1 MGRIPKVE
9 KERALLETRLQ
20 KRSHNPMGLE
30 DDDDPGQSGSFSW
43 SGSNRRQERLNSDS
57 EQHCSG
63 LKDMKPSDIP
73 EAAPRPLPHATR
85 SEPHAHGR
93 FGCEDRQMP
102 ELIPKWKNGLDF
114 KPSISLEPDYID
126 DSLSNHILPEH
137 PPSFSSSD
145 PPRYHDI
152 LRKDHLVNIDS
163 SKGNAADL
171 PGRFF
176 PSQGPHSATHNFQP
190 LISVKTEI
198 DCPAFAPE
206 PERETIRCE
215 NPFTHP
221 SEIGCRTTSLNL
233 PKLMLSDELPL
244 NHDRRFA
251 APSWTNSMAA
261 ASANYNA
268 NTKAE
273 AAPHNPFFNPTEKS
287 AGLLGEEE
295 DSRNSIES
303 MSSPSMSRSGMSSTP
318 VPCRSSY
325 SPDIIKVL
333 LDQVGGEK
341 IKGIKH
347 KIMNTVASRFGP
359 EEYEATKQLLS
370 SYTESADRGSKGH
383 YACFPRDRY
392 SENSLPFHPL
402 SSDMSQLPGNKP
414 AAGISPT
421 FSAVMRGG
429 AHQRAS
435 SNHRDVLPPLRWFGQ
450 ANGAPLNGDDDVH
463 LSDSLKHAPAFP
475 LPHTET
481 MDTDDTLDMCAS
493 DGFDSQMLSDRYD
506 SVIDLRSSDTATREL
521 LETDRTPGKMYGCRD
536 ENIVR
541 TKASGSN
548 SQNSG
553 SEKDTTSPD
562 PRGLDELSMSETSQT
577 LMTSFEKHMFD
588 LVAKYDDMRE
598 FVKKRNLLP
607 SHPLTPEGKDVVY
620 NLIITS
626 IPDINKSIIGFC
638 QDVPGFSS
646 LAKGDKEILIKRGY
660 YDIWIMTNSKL
671 FHDNESFLQLTDG
684 TFYTKAWMERIL
696 NPIIVEKIFS
706 FSGRFNRLELNILE
720 LAILCAIQLTASGH
734 ESLEFERAE
743 SIQQVNSYFV
753 DLLVE
758 EVSKRRPANCSRI
771 LVDIFRLLPDLRE
784 LNMLQ
789 REIIA
794 SMSTETCPEKVDYKP
809 ESIPLTEIPDKDLA
823 ILHQS

>member
-1 MGRIPKVE
+1 MMPSRWVESQKWRRSGPCWKRGCRKGRTIRWTWKTTTTLVSPAVFHG
-9 KERALLETRLQ
+9 RART
-20 KRSHNPMGLE
+20 G
-30 DDDDPGQSGSFSW
+30 
-43 SGSNRRQERLNSDS
+43 RQERLNSDS

-73 EAAPRPLPHATR
+73 EAAPRPMPHATR

-137 PPSFSSSD
+137 PPSFSSD

-152 LRKDHLVNIDS
+152 LSTDHLVNMDS

-244 NHDRRFA
+244 NHDRRFV

-287 AGLLGEEE
+287 AGLPGQEE

-347 KIMNTVASRFGP
+347 EIMNTVASRFGP

-383 YACFPRDRY
+383 YACFPHDRY
-392 SENSLPFHPL
+392 SENSLPLHPL
-402 SSDMSQLPGNKP
+402 SSNMSQLPGNKP

-421 FSAVMRGG
+421 SGAVMRGG

-435 SNHRDVLPPLRWFGQ
+435 SNHRDVLPPLSEIDFGLRWFGQ
-450 ANGAPLNGDDDVH
+450 ASGAPLNGDDDVH
-463 LSDSLKHAPAFP
+463 LSDSSKHAPAFP

-506 SVIDLRSSDTATREL
+506 SAIDLRSSDKARIMML
-521 LETDRTPGKMYGCRD
+521 RRLVLNDLETFY
-536 ENIVR
+536 I
-541 TKASGSN
+541 
-548 SQNSG
+548 
-553 SEKDTTSPD
+553 
-562 PRGLDELSMSETSQT
+562 
-577 LMTSFEKHMFD
+577 
-588 LVAKYDDMRE
+588 
-598 FVKKRNLLP
+598 
-607 SHPLTPEGKDVVY
+607 
-620 NLIITS
+620 NLINRIEGQWPTRFG
-626 IPDINKSIIGFC
+626 DANTFA
-638 QDVPGFSS
+638 SS
-646 LAKGDKEILIKRGY
+646 FYELHKFASLFYELHKFASSFYELHKFASSFYEIHKFA
-660 YDIWIMTNSKL
+660 S
-671 FHDNESFLQLTDG
+671 SF
-684 TFYTKAWMERIL
+684 Y
-696 NPIIVEKIFS
+696 
-706 FSGRFNRLELNILE
+706 
-720 LAILCAIQLTASGH
+720 
-734 ESLEFERAE
+734 
-743 SIQQVNSYFV
+743 
-753 DLLVE
+753 
-758 EVSKRRPANCSRI
+758 
-771 LVDIFRLLPDLRE
+771 
-784 LNMLQ
+784 
-789 REIIA
+789 
-794 SMSTETCPEKVDYKP
+794 
-809 ESIPLTEIPDKDLA
+809 
-823 ILHQS
+823 